1 MTLKIDEAEFELIG
15 KEAGGLAYKRLTA
28 AMPDVNVRIIFD
40 TSRLAG
46 ERFAADL
53 KSGLLANFEPP
64 TAEGAKTMTKT
75 VRKLAREAVVFG
87 LLAIPLAFVIMFAV
101 LYFSGELSKGSI
113 DDLFPFL
120 AAGVYVGFPG
130 GVGIWIVYRVLRFAV
145 KG

>member
-1 MTLKIDEAEFELIG
+1 MTLKIDESEFELIG

-53 KSGLLANFEPP
+53 KSSLLANFEPH
-64 TAEGAKTMTKT
+64 AEPDGTRTMTKT

-87 LLAIPLAFVIMFAV
+87 LLAMPLGGVIFGS
-101 LYFSGELSKGSI
+101 LIYFGDKTGIQSALLGA
-113 DDLFPFL
+113 
-120 AAGVYVGFPG
+120 AAGAPLWGFPG